1 MLYPTWSAAV
11 VAVWLCGAATFRSS
25 SSSSSALVTAFTI
38 PITTTGPFH
47 FRTTCLRETTAGAA
61 ENSIESDS
69 VAKAADQESSVLE
82 SFLLQEFSAFHA
94 LLNVNPGLWT
104 TLDEAARATGGIT
117 LLAPNNEAFA
127 ALGSQKLQQL
137 QDVRNL
143 ETVLKMGLYHV
154 IATEAVSAARLR
166 TEDWT
171 IPAPPD
177 GGPRPIT
184 VQGLVTLGGQVPVGR
199 FQASKGNFLSNLFGS
214 AGDDSNS
221 SSSKMGDDVVIG
233 PASRIVKSYKLA
245 GGSIIVH
252 EMDSF
257 VSPELLWRYCDQ
269 LRIPGF

>member
-1 MLYPTWSAAV
+1 M
-11 VAVWLCGAATFRSS
+11 
-25 SSSSSALVTAFTI
+25 
-38 PITTTGPFH
+38 
-47 FRTTCLRETTAGAA
+47 
-61 ENSIESDS
+61 ESDG
-69 VAKAADQESSVLE
+69 ATAEAADQESSVLE
-82 SFLLQEFSAFHA
+82 RFLLQEFSAFHA

-104 TLDEAARATGGIT
+104 TLDEASKTGGIT
-117 LLAPNNEAFA
+117 LLAPNNDAFT
-127 ALGSQKLQQL
+127 ALGAQKLQQL

-171 IPAPPD
+171 IPAPAD

-199 FQASKGNFLSNLFGS
+199 FQASKGNFLSNLFGN
-214 AGDDSNS
+214 DDDRDNSNT
-221 SSSKMGDDVVIG
+221 MGDDVVIG
-233 PASRIVKSYKLA
+233 PAARIVKSYKLA
-245 GGSIIVH
+245 GGSIVVH

>member
-1 MLYPTWSAAV
+1 MRL
-11 VAVWLCGAATFRSS
+11 G
-25 SSSSSALVTAFTI
+25 
-38 PITTTGPFH
+38 
-47 FRTTCLRETTAGAA
+47 ETTAGAA
-61 ENSIESDS
+61 EKESDGG
-69 VAKAADQESSVLE
+69 AAAAAAAADQESSVLE
-82 SFLLQEFSAFHA
+82 RFLLQEFSSFHA

-104 TLDEAARATGGIT
+104 TLDELSAMGGIT
-117 LLAPNNEAFA
+117 LLAPNNDAFA
-127 ALGSQKLQQL
+127 ALGSQKLQQIS
-137 QDVRNL
+137 DERNL

-171 IPAPPD
+171 IPAPAD

-199 FQASKGNFLSNLFGS
+199 FKASKGNFLSNLFGS
-214 AGDDSNS
+214 DDRS
-221 SSSKMGDDVVIG
+221 SSSSTMGDDVVIG
-233 PASRIVKSYKLA
+233 PEARIVKSYKLA
-245 GGSIIVH
+245 GGSIVVH

>member
-1 MLYPTWSAAV
+1 MQWTRYPIWSAAV
-11 VAVWLCGAATFRSS
+11 VAVWQCYAATFRP
-25 SSSSSALVTAFTI
+25 SSALVTAFTI
-38 PITTTGPFH
+38 PITTTGPFCH
-47 FRTTCLRETTAGAA
+47 PTNCLRETKAGAA

-69 VAKAADQESSVLE
+69 VAKATDQESSVLE
-82 SFLLQEFSAFHA
+82 SFLLQEFSAFHT

-104 TLDEAARATGGIT
+104 TLDEARATGGIT

-199 FQASKGNFLSNLFGS
+199 FQASKGNFLSNLLGGS
-214 AGDDSNS
+214 KSDSSNT
-221 SSSKMGDDVVIG
+221 MDTDDVVIG
-233 PASRIVKSYKLA
+233 PAARIVKSYKLA